1 MSRSTFDPARCEI
14 EPAKIIKYLLDL
26 SSADGAGKA
35 RFFISRGFSLESWE
49 LLADALKKHAAS
61 NPASVAGSNPWG
73 TKYEVEGLIDT
84 PNGKTAF
91 IGPSGRLR
99 ATTRRGWLRLILRTL
114 NSEI

>member
-1 MSRSTFDPARCEI
+1 MSGSTFDPARCEI
-14 EPAKIIKYLLDL
+14 DPAKIIKYLLDL

-73 TKYEVEGLIDT
+73 TKYEIEGLIDT

-91 IGPSGRLR
+91 VRAIWQVEGDNPPRLVT
-99 ATTRRGWLRLILRTL
+99 AYPA
-114 NSEI
+114 NAE